1 MGGATTQQYL
11 RIITN
16 MKIYRISKWSS
27 TFEVS
32 QSKRCDTMKWVPVP
46 YNPAS
51 YGMSA
56 LLMEKDGLEIYGLF
70 ILLVLEASQSDTRGV
85 LIRGINGTPHDART
99 LSVKLRVPRQKIQR
113 ALDVLSS
120 SEIGWLLVETLD
132 TQEQIDMF
140 GVSSEPTPIQDE
152 STPSRIEEK
161 RVEEKRVEETDKTS
175 LEVQGVMPSG
185 WKSLS
190 EKAAMTRRVNRN
202 TPLMVELGSLFN
214 RRETTLWTVAEA
226 KALLNILPLDESE
239 YRDVRSYYRATIESH
254 SDIRRRDLITL
265 LHNWLGEVD
274 RATRRKNTATGGVAK
289 KTTLK
294 RGQPA
299 DFEDFLNDYNPDLIG
314 RKGAWENLEN
324 EYETWKNAKS

>member
-1 MGGATTQQYL
+1 
-11 RIITN
+11 
-16 MKIYRISKWSS
+16 MKIYQISKWSE

-32 QSKRCDTMKWVPVP
+32 QSKRCDKMKWVPVP

-56 LLMEKDGLEIYGLF
+56 LLMEKDGIEIYGIF
-70 ILLVLEASQSDTRGV
+70 ILLVLEASQSANRGV
-85 LIRGINGTPHDART
+85 LIRGVNGTPHDART

-113 ALDVLSS
+113 ALDVLASA
-120 SEIGWLLVETLD
+120 EIGWLLVETLD
-132 TQEQIDMF
+132 TQEQLDMF
-140 GVSSEPTPIQDE
+140 GVVSEPAPIQDE
-152 STPSRIEEK
+152 STPPRKEENRREENRI
-161 RVEEKRVEETDKTS
+161 EETDKTS
-175 LEVQGVMPSG
+175 REVEGVMPAG

-190 EKAAMTRRVNRN
+190 EKAAMTRRVKRN
-202 TPLMVELGSLFN
+202 TPLMVELGGLFN

-226 KALLNILPLDESE
+226 KALLNILPLDENE

-274 RATRRKNTATGGVAK
+274 RATRRKNTASGGVAK
-289 KTTLK
+289 KIVVK

-299 DFEDFLNDYNPDLIG
+299 DFEEFLNDYNPDLIG
-314 RKGAWENLEN
+314 KKGAWEHLED
-324 EYETWKNAKS
+324 EYQTWKKNAKS